1 MQTFNNWDFSWAF
14 TSPKSWVKFV
24 CATSRF
30 ARETIGIE
38 FSASSSLLLKIF
50 TLWENMPRSDF
61 SWPSANSNKL
71 FRELEQLHWG
81 NVKNISWH
89 TLTSSTDRSSL
100 CENKDL
106 SVSHLY
112 SLWFF
117 SSSASLR
124 HFYFIF
130 LSAESRASKYRCCGS
145 PSASD
150 QAALGCW
157 ERTSWWH
164 GQVGEQGGWTAVVR
178 QKIEAVLRK
187 RSNFKINLSLLVIQ
201 ADGVAHLGTTDK
213 MALIAKQ
220 REVLGFHSFLWKT
233 RTVLWQILH
242 MAPNCQSAISKFSQL
257 LPANSI
263 LFFSSD

>member
-30 ARETIGIE
+30 AREAIGIE
-38 FSASSSLLLKIF
+38 FSASSSLLLKIC

-81 NVKNISWH
+81 NVRNISWH
-89 TLTSSTDRSSL
+89 TLPSSTDRSSL

-117 SSSASLR
+117 RVVLLWGISILYSCQQNQG
-124 HFYFIF
+124 HP
-130 LSAESRASKYRCCGS
+130 SR
-145 PSASD
+145 D
-150 QAALGCW
+150 AAAAPEPLGCW

-164 GQVGEQGGWTAVVR
+164 GLVGEQGRWTAVVR
-178 QKIEAVLRK
+178 QKAEPVLRK
-187 RSNFKINLSLLVIQ
+187 RSNFKRNLSLLVIQ

-220 REVLGFHSFLWKT
+220 REVLGFHFFLWKT
-233 RTVLWQILH
+233 RTVLWQIPH
-242 MAPNCQSAISKFSQL
+242 MAPNCQ
-257 LPANSI
+257 
-263 LFFSSD
+263 

>member
-1 MQTFNNWDFSWAF
+1 MQISNSWDFSWAF
-14 TSPKSWVKFV
+14 TLLRSWVKFV
-24 CATSRF
+24 WATSRF
-30 ARETIGIE
+30 SRGAIGIE
-38 FSASSSLLLKIF
+38 FSACSSVLLKIC
-50 TLWENMPRSDF
+50 TVWENMPRSDF

-106 SVSHLY
+106 SVSRLY

-117 SSSASLR
+117 RVVPSLR

-130 LSAESRASKYRCCGS
+130 LSAESRASKYRCCCS

-157 ERTSWWH
+157 ERASWWH
-164 GQVGEQGGWTAVVR
+164 GRAGR
-178 QKIEAVLRK
+178 MSCSCK
-187 RSNFKINLSLLVIQ
+187 
-201 ADGVAHLGTTDK
+201 
-213 MALIAKQ
+213 AKSWAC
-220 REVLGFHSFLWKT
+220 VK
-233 RTVLWQILH
+233 
-242 MAPNCQSAISKFSQL
+242 KKK
-257 LPANSI
+257 
-263 LFFSSD
+263 

>member
-1 MQTFNNWDFSWAF
+1 MQTCNSWDFSWAS
-14 TSPKSWVKFV
+14 TSPRSWVKFV

-30 ARETIGIE
+30 ARGSIGIE
-38 FSASSSLLLKIF
+38 FPACSSSLLKIC
-50 TLWENMPRSDF
+50 TVWETMPRSDF

-89 TLTSSTDRSSL
+89 TLTPSTDWSSL
-100 CENKDL
+100 LRKQRPFCESFIFL
-106 SVSHLY
+106 VA
-112 SLWFF
+112 F

-130 LSAESRASKYRCCGS
+130 LSAESRAFKYRCCCS

-164 GQVGEQGGWTAVVR
+164 R
-178 QKIEAVLRK
+178 QWE
-187 RSNFKINLSLLVIQ
+187 S
-201 ADGVAHLGTTDK
+201 
-213 MALIAKQ
+213 
-220 REVLGFHSFLWKT
+220 REDEL
-233 RTVLWQILH
+233 
-242 MAPNCQSAISKFSQL
+242 QL
-257 LPANSI
+257 
-263 LFFSSD
+263 